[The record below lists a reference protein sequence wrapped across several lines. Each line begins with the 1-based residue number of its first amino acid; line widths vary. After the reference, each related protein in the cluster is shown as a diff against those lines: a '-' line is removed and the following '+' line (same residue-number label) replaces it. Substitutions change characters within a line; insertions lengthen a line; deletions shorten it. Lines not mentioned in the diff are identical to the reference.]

1 MHPSVLN
8 QNQSSTKP
16 RVSIHGSTRSADASP
31 PVKTA
36 AMVADSA
43 TAHNH
48 SQPVPAAARSRFRT
62 RTHPPSLSI
71 FVLPPVH
78 EFVAL
83 LLLLTSQLFFS
94 FFEYCHPICRPLAF
108 VGSLRPP
115 PLVWWAEMQ
124 KPAPFLLAFCDPG
137 LPPPYD
143 AHCPLVW

>member
-1 MHPSVLN
+1 MMHPSMA
-8 QNQSSTKP
+8 P
-16 RVSIHGSTRSADASP
+16 HGLQTPPHQPP

-83 LLLLTSQLFFS
+83 LLLLTSQPFF
-94 FFEYCHPICRPLAF
+94 
-108 VGSLRPP
+108 
-115 PLVWWAEMQ
+115 LV
-124 KPAPFLLAFCDPG
+124 L
-137 LPPPYD
+137 
-143 AHCPLVW
+143 